1 MKLMEWLNEQELVIN
16 DLNLIK
22 QAFIHSSYVNESKVV
37 FEDNER
43 LEFIGDAVLQLLSAK
58 FLYQQIPLLSEGQ
71 MTLLRSQLV
80 NEKALATFG
89 RQLKINDHLIL
100 GAGEL
105 KNGGNE
111 RDSNIADA
119 YEALLGALYL
129 DGNLENVDKI
139 FNKSVVPAFL
149 TLETLDVMDY
159 KTKLQE
165 FMQSDTRK
173 TVTYEV
179 ISTTGPSNNPTFESV
194 VKMDGLMLGKGK
206 GSSKKRSQQAA
217 AKDALEKLVK

>member
-1 MKLMEWLNEQELVIN
+1 MEWLNEQELVIN

-89 RQLKINDHLIL
+89 RQLKINEHLIL

-194 VKMDGLMLGKGK
+194 VMMDGLMLGKGK

>member
-1 MKLMEWLNEQELVIN
+1 MEWLNEQELVIN

-89 RQLKINDHLIL
+89 RQLKINEHLIL

>member
-1 MKLMEWLNEQELVIN
+1 MEWLNEQELVIN

-89 RQLKINDHLIL
+89 RQLKINEHLIL

-139 FNKSVVPAFL
+139 FNKTVVPAFL

>member
-89 RQLKINDHLIL
+89 RQLKINEHLIL

-179 ISTTGPSNNPTFESV
+179 ISTAGPSNNPTFESV
-194 VKMDGLMLGKGK
+194 VMMDGLMLGKGK

>member
-1 MKLMEWLNEQELVIN
+1 MEWLNEQELVIN

>member
-89 RQLKINDHLIL
+89 RQLKINEHLIL

-206 GSSKKRSQQAA
+206 GTSKKRSQQAA

>member
-1 MKLMEWLNEQELVIN
+1 
-16 DLNLIK
+16 
-22 QAFIHSSYVNESKVV
+22 
-37 FEDNER
+37 
-43 LEFIGDAVLQLLSAK
+43 
-58 FLYQQIPLLSEGQ
+58 

-89 RQLKINDHLIL
+89 RQLKINEHLIL

>member
-1 MKLMEWLNEQELVIN
+1 MEWLNEQELVIN

-89 RQLKINDHLIL
+89 RQLKINEHLIL

-194 VKMDGLMLGKGK
+194 VKMDGLILGKGK

>member
-1 MKLMEWLNEQELVIN
+1 MEWLNEQELVIN

-89 RQLKINDHLIL
+89 RQLKINEHLIL

-179 ISTTGPSNNPTFESV
+179 VSTTGPSNNPTFESV